1 VAACRENQRAV
12 YCFEVN
18 DGELFA
24 FAELWERWKDPSG
37 DRMRPCA
44 ILTTTTNA
52 VTGAVHDRMP
62 EILVDLANSDDYDL
76 WLDSGFTDV
85 TRELATQFNVHVGTT
100 PNIKLISC
108 LLGLTVLSAMI
119 SSVWP
124 SFVAVKTS
132 IDPILR
138 QGGLQGGG
146 RIHHRARGLLVVSQV
161 AMSLTLLIACGLLLR
176 TIFALKHVSLGF
188 RTDHVIVADLVIP
201 A

>member
-1 VAACRENQRAV
+1 VGACRENQRAV

-37 DRMRPCA
+37 DWIRPCA

-85 TRELATQFNVHVGTT
+85 TVVAEMLKPYDARLMRCFPVSTRINNAANADPKCSANVASKPLRSANGSDGSTLITIRRSAVIGTR
-100 PNIKLISC
+100 L
-108 LLGLTVLSAMI
+108 M
-119 SSVWP
+119 
-124 SFVAVKTS
+124 
-132 IDPILR
+132 R
-138 QGGLQGGG
+138 
-146 RIHHRARGLLVVSQV
+146 R
-161 AMSLTLLIACGLLLR
+161 
-176 TIFALKHVSLGF
+176 
-188 RTDHVIVADLVIP
+188 
-201 A
+201 